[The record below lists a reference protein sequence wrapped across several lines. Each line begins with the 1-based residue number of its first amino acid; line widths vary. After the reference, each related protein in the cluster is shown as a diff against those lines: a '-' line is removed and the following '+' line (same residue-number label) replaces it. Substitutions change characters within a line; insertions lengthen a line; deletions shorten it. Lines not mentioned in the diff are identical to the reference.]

1 MEDKTLYVFDMDDT
15 LLETPRLS
23 DVVNVENGE
32 IKTGN
37 ENIREYIKK
46 LKGIFSSLFF
56 KEICFGKSNDFIV
69 ILNCATNKP
78 LGSEY
83 IDSIQDLDSQKLSK
97 AGLKNSTKKDLLRT
111 IEEKNGVL
119 VLKPF
124 PGFYDA
130 KETIGTIINPE
141 IIPIYKSAKN
151 KMIITGRNEKMRQ
164 DIEGRLTEL
173 GIGVPNFGLHLFQGG
188 SNGISAYKVKVIED
202 TIIANGW
209 EEIHFFEDRA
219 DWLDKAEKEITE
231 KFPEIKFH
239 KHLVTNIKSK
249 LTL

>member
-1 MEDKTLYVFDMDDT
+1 MEKIIKIFDLDDT
-15 LLETPRLS
+15 LLKSILLS
-23 DVVNVENGE
+23 DLVNVENGE
-32 IKTGN
+32 IKTSN
-37 ENIREYIKK
+37 ENIKEYTKK

-56 KEICFGKSNDFIV
+56 KEICFEKSNDFIV
-69 ILNCATNKP
+69 ILDCATKQP
-78 LGSEY
+78 LRSEY
-83 IDSIQDLDSQKLSK
+83 IDFIQDLDSQKLSK

-111 IEEKNGVL
+111 IDEEKGVL

-151 KMIITGRNEKMRQ
+151 KMILTGRNEKMRQ
-164 DIEGRLTEL
+164 DIEGKLVEL
-173 GIGVPNFGLHLFQGG
+173 GIGVPNFGLHLYQGG

-231 KFPEIKFH
+231 KFPKIKFH